1 MEETVEGLRSKK
13 TRLLG
18 ATLHRAVGGAG
29 NRDRKEDEEVAT
41 YRDERNL
48 VEQPGG
54 GTSQEPRL
62 DSVCEGLTHEAGH
75 TAAGRFVQR
84 CVTIWTSQVALVV
97 KNTPASA
104 GDIRDA
110 GSIPGLR
117 RSPGEGNGNPPQ
129 YSCLENPMDRGA
141 WRTSVH
147 RVSKSQTRLKRLNTH
162 ARVIIQ
168 FTRWNWRVRGTVG
181 AVSQQHRSPRRM
193 RCCLGSQTGEALV
206 VG

>member
-104 GDIRDA
+104 
-110 GSIPGLR
+110 
-117 RSPGEGNGNPPQ
+117 
-129 YSCLENPMDRGA
+129 
-141 WRTSVH
+141 
-147 RVSKSQTRLKRLNTH
+147 
-162 ARVIIQ
+162 
-168 FTRWNWRVRGTVG
+168 
-181 AVSQQHRSPRRM
+181 
-193 RCCLGSQTGEALV
+193 
-206 VG
+206 